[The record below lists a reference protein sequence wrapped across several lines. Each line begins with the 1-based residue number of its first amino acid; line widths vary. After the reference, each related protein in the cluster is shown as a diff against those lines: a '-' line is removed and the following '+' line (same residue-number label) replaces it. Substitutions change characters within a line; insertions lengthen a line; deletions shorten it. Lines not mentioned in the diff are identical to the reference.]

1 MNHPSDSLFN
11 AMRAVVEAPGYPLLR
26 NYQQDFYKYDR
37 EILRSTWTQDMSYL
51 WIVRGSGT
59 HLYPLYLDPSIAADA
74 NAALAMSGESE
85 CYLLGPGRLE
95 KIGLDRARREL
106 QRLEYEVVNRFV
118 MKNGSRLMCRIN
130 ISLRWEQGQ
139 QKGYVSFAG
148 DLGIDNLT
156 PKDRVA
162 LRYIAIGQAHAI
174 SSSLFTPC
182 AEIVYNGQ
190 PLTHSEN
197 VSEEACAA

>member
-11 AMRAVVEAPGYPLLR
+11 AMRAVVEAPGYQLLR
-26 NYQQDFYKYDR
+26 NYQKDFYKYDR

-51 WIVRGSGT
+51 WIVRGFGT

-74 NAALAMSGESE
+74 KAALAMSGESE
-85 CYLLGPGRLE
+85 CYLLGPDRFE
-95 KIGLDRARREL
+95 KISMDRARREL
-106 QRLEYEVVNRFV
+106 QRLEYEVVNDYV
-118 MKNGSRLMCRIN
+118 MKNGSHLMCRFN
-130 ISLRWEQGQ
+130 IALRWEHGQ
-139 QKGYVSFAG
+139 QKGYVSFSG

-162 LRYIAIGQAHAI
+162 LRFIAIGQAHAI

-182 AEIVYNGQ
+182 AEVLYNGQ
-190 PLTHSEN
+190 SLAHSVLE
-197 VSEEACAA
+197 SQEACAA